1 VYRTAPRRPPAD
13 RLLHGDAND
22 PPRPLARTL
31 GAMRTPTVRRRL
43 LAVLAALAA
52 LAVPAAAAA
61 HPLGNFTI
69 NHYAALRVGE
79 AAIALDVVV
88 DFAEIPA
95 FQQRIRIDAD
105 GDGNVT
111 DAEADAARADEC
123 DALLPSLE
131 LRVDG
136 VRLDLELEAAGL
148 AFPAGAGGVPTMRV
162 VCELTAALPSP
173 LDPGTVMTFA
183 DTSSA
188 ERIGWREIVVIA
200 DGVTIGSPDDSA
212 PPTSTDASARLTS
225 YPEAL
230 LSQPLDVRSTA
241 FTVSPGGRAA
251 APFVAPDA
259 SPLDG
264 TDPGAGGGGPTSTPV
279 TPPPGGG
286 PIATTPPATPDG
298 AAVPGGVGG
307 EIPDLF
313 RVADLTPI
321 VALGSIALAMAL
333 GAGHALTPGHGKTLM
348 AAYLVGTRGTIRH
361 AAGLGLA
368 VTVSHTLGIL
378 VLALLV
384 TGAESALPADVVVRT
399 VPIVAAAAFV
409 AIGGWMVVAELRRRR
424 RRSHLAAA
432 LMRAHDEEHAR
443 MHEADHDHD
452 HDRAAAD
459 EAHGDREAHGE
470 HADGEHAHG
479 EHSHG
484 AIRHSHLPADDRTI
498 SWRSLFALGLAG
510 GIIPST
516 NALIILLGTIVAGR
530 AAFGIVLVIAFGLGM
545 ALVLGGVGAVMVVA
559 RERLERLPS
568 SSRFGALAAQ
578 APLVASIAVLGIGIW
593 LTTQTLGGNLVL

>member
-1 VYRTAPRRPPAD
+1 
-13 RLLHGDAND
+13 
-22 PPRPLARTL
+22 
-31 GAMRTPTVRRRL
+31 MRAPTVRRRL
-43 LAVLAALAA
+43 LAVLSALSALAA
-52 LAVPAAAAA
+52 LAAPATAAA

-79 AAIALDVVV
+79 DAIALDVVV

-95 FQQRIRIDAD
+95 FQERIRIDAD

-111 DAEADAARADEC
+111 DAEADAARGDEC
-123 DALLPSLE
+123 AALLPSLTLE
-131 LRVDG
+131 ADDTP
-136 VRLDLELEAAGL
+136 LDLRLEAAGL

-173 LDPGTVMTFA
+173 LGDGVVVTFA
-183 DTSSA
+183 DTSYA
-188 ERIGWREIVVIA
+188 ERIGWREIVVIS
-200 DGVTIGSPDDSA
+200 DGVTITGPVEGA
-212 PPTSTDASARLTS
+212 APTSTDISARLTS
-225 YPEAL
+225 YPESL
-230 LSQPLDVRSTA
+230 LDQPLDVRSTT
-241 FTVSPGGRAA
+241 FTISAGGPAA
-251 APFVAPDA
+251 APFTAPDA
-259 SPLDG
+259 APLAG
-264 TDPGAGGGGPTSTPV
+264 TGPVAPTSTPG
-279 TPPPGGG
+279 TPVFGGAL
-286 PIATTPPATPDG
+286 IATTPPATPAG
-298 AAVPGGVGG
+298 GAVPGGVAG

-321 VALGSIALAMAL
+321 VALGSIVLAMAL

-384 TGAESALPADVVVRT
+384 TGAESALPAEVVVRT
-399 VPIVAAAAFV
+399 VPIVAAVAFV
-409 AIGGWMVVAELRRRR
+409 AIGASMVVAELRRRR
-424 RRSHLAAA
+424 RRAHLAVA

-443 MHEADHDHD
+443 MHPAEHEH
-452 HDRAAAD
+452 
-459 EAHGDREAHGE
+459 EHGGL
-470 HADGEHAHG
+470 
-479 EHSHG
+479 
-484 AIRHSHLPADDRTI
+484 RHSHLPADDRAI

-530 AAFGIVLVIAFGLGM
+530 AAFGIILVIAFGLGM

-559 RERLERLPS
+559 RQRLERLPS
-568 SSRFGALAAQ
+568 SSRFGAIAAQ

-593 LTTQTLGGNLVL
+593 LTAEAIGGSTVL